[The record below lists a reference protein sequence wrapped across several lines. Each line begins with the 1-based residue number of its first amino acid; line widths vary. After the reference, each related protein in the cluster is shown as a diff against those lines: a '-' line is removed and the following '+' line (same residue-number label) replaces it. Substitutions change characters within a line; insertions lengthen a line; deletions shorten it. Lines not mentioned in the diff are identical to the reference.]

1 MTEASSHRTQ
11 HTPCTDNALRVCTT
25 LKIHTRPEPL
35 SPLSVYIFLR
45 ADKWYQWASV
55 REDIMARD
63 TRDRRLYNIVSTIYA
78 YDSDATSAK
87 VECNIIIFPMI
98 LPDR

>member
-55 REDIMARD
+55 GEDMATD
-63 TRDRRLYNIVSTIYA
+63 TRDRWLYNIVSTIYA
-78 YDSDATSAK
+78 YNSDAKSG
-87 VECNIIIFPMI
+87 VECNII
-98 LPDR
+98 L